1 MCKFEISLIGD
12 FQSTHYTA
20 EHVLKD
26 FPTTSLLEER
36 ALILGRLGKHEQ
48 AIALYV
54 RALNNIDKAKEYCLK
69 VYEKGGLGS
78 QTVSH
83 YYGTPIVFFNVN
95 FNTKINNILG
105 LRLFDK
111 DNLKPR

>member
-1 MCKFEISLIGD
+1 MVCD

-54 RALNNIDKAKEYCLK
+54 RALNDINKAKEYCSR

-83 YYGTPIVFFNVN
+83 YYRTLSLLWNKN
-95 FNTKINNILG
+95 
-105 LRLFDK
+105 
-111 DNLKPR
+111 